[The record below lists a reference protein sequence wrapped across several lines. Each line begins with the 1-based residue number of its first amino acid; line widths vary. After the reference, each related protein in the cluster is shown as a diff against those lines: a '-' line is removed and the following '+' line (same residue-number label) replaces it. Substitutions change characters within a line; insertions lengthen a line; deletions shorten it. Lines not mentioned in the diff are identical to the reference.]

1 MKRIVQIT
9 AGIALLFFFAAP
21 VLAESKQDIIAAI
34 QKKYD
39 ATQSFKA
46 RFVQK
51 SYLKVMDQT
60 QEAKGEVFIKKPGRM
75 KWTYNAPDPQVLI
88 SNNKLLWL
96 YLPEE
101 SQVTRMKVD
110 SIYSSNTP
118 ALFLSGEGKLTESF
132 NVGKIQREDG
142 NLVVELIPKTEEQG
156 LDRLVLLADRNNFQ
170 IIGSSVYDKLGNRT
184 QMMFEDIE
192 NNPGISDS
200 QFQFQVPPGVELIDL
215 AAQP

>member
-1 MKRIVQIT
+1 MKRIVQSI
-9 AGIALLFFFAAP
+9 AGIALFFLLATP
-21 VLAESKQDIIAAI
+21 LMAESKQDIIAAI

-39 ATQSFKA
+39 ATQSFQA

-60 QEAKGEVFIKKPGRM
+60 QEARGEVFIKKPGKM

-132 NVGKIQREDG
+132 NVGEIQREDG

-156 LDRLVLLADRNNFQ
+156 LDRLLLVANQNNFQ
-170 IIGSSVYDKLGNRT
+170 IVGSSVYDKLGNRT
-184 QMMFEDIE
+184 QMMFTDIE

-200 QFQFQVPPGVELIDL
+200 QFQFEVPPGVELIDL

>member
-1 MKRIVQIT
+1 MKRIVQNT
-9 AGIALLFFFAAP
+9 AFLALLFFFTTP
-21 VLAESKQDIIAAI
+21 LLAESKQDIIAAI

-60 QEAKGEVFIKKPGRM
+60 QEAKGEVFIKKPGKM

>member
-1 MKRIVQIT
+1 MKRIVQSI
-9 AGIALLFFFAAP
+9 AGIALFFLLATP
-21 VLAESKQDIIAAI
+21 LMAESKQDIIAAI

-60 QEAKGEVFIKKPGRM
+60 QEARGEVFIKKPGKM

-132 NVGKIQREDG
+132 NVGEIQREDG

-156 LDRLVLLADRNNFQ
+156 LDRLLLVANQNNFQ
-170 IIGSSVYDKLGNRT
+170 IVGSSVYDKLGNRT
-184 QMMFEDIE
+184 QMMFTDIE

-200 QFQFQVPPGVELIDL
+200 QFQFEVPPGVELIDL

>member
-1 MKRIVQIT
+1 MKRIVQNT
-9 AGIALLFFFAAP
+9 AFLALLFFFTTP
-21 VLAESKQDIIAAI
+21 LLAESKQDIIAAI

-60 QEAKGEVFIKKPGRM
+60 QEARGEVFIKKPGKM

-132 NVGKIQREDG
+132 NVGKIQHEDG